1 MGTHGCQ
8 QRMER
13 CSVLTAKSLIKQAG
27 TNSSQAV
34 GVTVKNFNPEPS
46 IELWWNDT
54 KKPRR
59 LVDANGQNLS
69 PNQAETTK

>member
-8 QRMER
+8 QRMEIY
-13 CSVLTAKSLIKQAG
+13 SVFTAESLIKQTG
-27 TNSSQAV
+27 TNSSQVV

-46 IELWWNDT
+46 IELWWNDA

-59 LVDANGQNLS
+59 LVDANGQNQS
-69 PNQAETTK
+69 PKQAETTK